1 MLTYDLTDGKKSKT
15 LSLYDHV
22 KSDILSGALKTGERL
37 PSKRELAEH
46 LGVSVITVENAY
58 AMLED
63 EGYIEGR
70 SRVGFFVREL
80 RLIGREVK
88 PVTEIIR
95 LPEEM
100 PDVTASEAER
110 AYFPAMARI
119 VRRLLSERPE
129 ILQQKPPEYG
139 CAVLRNAIADYLRR
153 YRGMAVQPS
162 NIIIGSGSEYL
173 YGLVVQFFGRDKRYA
188 IEVPSYKKIEKVFA
202 ANGASIDRLKMG
214 PDGIL
219 SEELARTDAQI
230 LHVTPFHSYPT
241 GVTATPEKRFEYLT
255 WAAERDGY
263 IVEDDYDSEFAFF
276 RKPIDTLY
284 ARDTAGRVIYMNT
297 FTRTLSPAV
306 RVAYMILSDK
316 LLEAYEERLGFYSCP
331 VPVLDQYV
339 LASFIDEGGFER
351 HLNRIRRA
359 VRT

>member
-1 MLTYDLTDGKKSKT
+1 MLTYDLKTTNKSKT
-15 LSLYDHV
+15 LSLYRFI
-22 KSDILSGALKTGERL
+22 KEDILSGALSAGERL

-63 EGYIEGR
+63 EGYIAGR
-70 SRVGFFVREL
+70 PRVGFFVSEL
-80 RLIGREVK
+80 RLTGREIL
-88 PVTEIIR
+88 PSREIVH
-95 LPEEM
+95 LPEEE
-100 PDVTASEAER
+100 PDGEATEAER

-129 ILQQKPPEYG
+129 ILQQKPPQYG

-153 YRGMAVQPS
+153 YRGMAVQPA
-162 NIIIGSGSEYL
+162 NVIIGSGSEYL

-188 IEVPSYKKIEKVFA
+188 IEYPSYKKIEKVFA

-214 PDGIL
+214 EDGIL
-219 SEELARTDAQI
+219 SEELRRTDAQI

-241 GVTATPEKRFEYLT
+241 GVTATAEKRFEYLA
-255 WAAERDGY
+255 WAAERGGY

-284 ARDTAGRVIYMNT
+284 AMDIHGRVIYMNT
-297 FTRTLSPAV
+297 FTRSLSPAV
-306 RVAYMILSDK
+306 RVAYMILSDD
-316 LLEAYEERLGFYSCP
+316 LLKAYEERLGFYSCP

-339 LASFIDEGGFER
+339 LAAFIEEGGFER
-351 HLNRIRRA
+351 HLSRIRRA
-359 VRT
+359 VRS